1 MTRTWLVTL
10 VALLLLAAGSLGLY
24 WFLQPPPL
32 PPGLLYGNGQLEAK
46 EVTVSAEVTGRL
58 VETPMEE
65 GSRIEEGALLA
76 RIDDAESRARLAE
89 TRAQRRA
96 LGKER
101 EGLAARLDV
110 WRHHLETARAAL
122 ERARR
127 LHARDAVPQAEVDRA
142 TDRVT
147 EARGQVQGL
156 EAQLAENKARA
167 QALAARLERLT
178 VQLEKTEIR
187 APRSATLLV
196 QSAEAGEVVTPGRAI
211 GVLADLS
218 TMELTVYLPVD
229 RTGKIALGDP
239 ARVKV
244 DAFPDRRF
252 PARVIRVDQQARF
265 TPRAIHMPDERT
277 RLVYGLTLAVPN
289 PDGVLKPG
297 MPADAWIRWRDR
309 TEWPADLV
317 VPR

>member
-1 MTRTWLVTL
+1 MTRTWLITL
-10 VALLLLAAGSLGLY
+10 LAVLLLAAGSYGLFR
-24 WFLQPPPL
+24 FLQPPPL
-32 PPGLLYGNGQLEAK
+32 PAGLLYGNGQLEAE

-58 VETPMEE
+58 TETRMAE
-65 GSRIEEGALLA
+65 GSRMEEGALLA
-76 RIDDAESRARLAE
+76 KVADAELRARITE

-96 LGKER
+96 LEKQR
-101 EGLAARLDV
+101 EGLEARLGV
-110 WRHHLETARAAL
+110 WRHHLETARTAL

-127 LHARDAVPQAEVDRA
+127 LQARDALPQTEVDQA

-156 EAQLAENKARA
+156 EAQLAESKARRE
-167 QALAARLERLT
+167 ALAARLERLT
-178 VQLEKTEIR
+178 VQLRKTEIR
-187 APRSATLLV
+187 APRAATLLV
-196 QSAEAGEVVTPGRAI
+196 QSAEAGELVTPGRAVA
-211 GVLADLS
+211 VLADLT

-229 RTGKIALGDP
+229 RTGKVALGDP

-244 DAFPDRRF
+244 DAFPERRF
-252 PARVIRVDQQARF
+252 PARVIRVDQRARF

-297 MPADAWIRWRDR
+297 MPADAWIRWQDGA
-309 TEWPADLV
+309 EWPTDLV